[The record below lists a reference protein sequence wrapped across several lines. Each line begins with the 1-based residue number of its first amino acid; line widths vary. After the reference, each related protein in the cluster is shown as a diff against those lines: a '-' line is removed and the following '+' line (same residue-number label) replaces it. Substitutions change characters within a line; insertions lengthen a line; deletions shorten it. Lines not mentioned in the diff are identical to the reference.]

1 MAREE
6 DCGEHGKNEVEMAAG
21 EAVIEF
27 PIQSP
32 FKGGFGKGR
41 ATVRRVAPWFRG
53 QGAKLPP
60 TVKLPR
66 IKSRITKGF
75 SPW

>member
-6 DCGEHGKNEVEMAAG
+6 DCGAHGKIGGEMAAE

-32 FKGGFGKGR
+32 LKCGFGEGC
-41 ATVRRVAPWFRG
+41 ATVRRVAP
-53 QGAKLPP
+53 
-60 TVKLPR
+60 
-66 IKSRITKGF
+66 
-75 SPW
+75 

>member
-41 ATVRRVAPWFRG
+41 ATVRRVTP
-53 QGAKLPP
+53 
-60 TVKLPR
+60 
-66 IKSRITKGF
+66 
-75 SPW
+75 